1 VAPLEGAAARL
12 IAYYLPQ
19 FHPVPENDEWWGAGF
34 TEWTNVARAK
44 PLFPGHDQPKVP
56 AHLGFYDLRIPEVRQ
71 RQADLARDHGIEAFC
86 YWHYW
91 FGNGRT
97 ILEKPLQEVLRLG
110 EPDFPFCLG
119 WANESWTGVWYGA
132 NDRILIEQ
140 KYPGEDDFRA
150 HFDYVLPFMRD
161 PRYLRIEGNPVFLV
175 LRPEQIPDER
185 GFTDLWRRWA
195 DEAGLEGIHFIGF
208 REEDWPPSAHG
219 FDGATFSHHNVI
231 RWKLRDATLRRRW
244 QRKLRRMRGQPEH
257 VYSFAESVPYMHG
270 PLHPRETAD
279 GEHYPCIVTGWDNTP
294 RSGRSG
300 TVLTDYSPEIFG
312 QHVRHVLDRVRDRPM
327 ENRIVFVKSWN
338 EWAEGNFLE
347 PEQRYG
353 LAYLEALREEV
364 MAPTA
369 HAGQVS
375 GSPVAAPPSSRETL
389 GL

>member
-1 VAPLEGAAARL
+1 MAPINNASARL

-44 PLFPGHDQPKVP
+44 PLFAGHEQPRVP

-71 RQADLARDHGIEAFC
+71 RQADMARDHGIEAFC

-132 NDRILIEQ
+132 KNRILIEQ
-140 KYPGEDDFRA
+140 KYPGDEDYRA
-150 HFDYVLPFMRD
+150 HFNYVLPFLRD
-161 PRYLRIEGNPVFLV
+161 PRYMRVNGKPVFLI
-175 LRPEQIPDER
+175 LRPEQIPDEKA
-185 GFTDLWRRWA
+185 FTDLWRQLA

-208 REEDWPPSAHG
+208 REEDWQPRDHG

-231 RWKLRDATLRRRW
+231 RWKLRDATLKRRL
-244 QRKLRRMRGQPEH
+244 QRKLRRWRGQPEH
-257 VYSFAESVPYMHG
+257 VYSFAETVPYMHG
-270 PLHPRETAD
+270 PLHLQD
-279 GEHYPCIVTGWDNTP
+279 GGDDHYPCIVTGWDNSP
-294 RSGRSG
+294 RSGTAS
-300 TVLTDYSPEIFG
+300 TVLTGYTPDVFRE
-312 QHVRHVLDRVRDRPM
+312 HVRNVIARVQHKPM
-327 ENRIVFVKSWN
+327 EQRLVFVKSWN

-347 PEQRYG
+347 PEQQYG
-353 LAYLEALREEV
+353 MAFLETLRDEVLAS
-364 MAPTA
+364 T
-369 HAGQVS
+369 
-375 GSPVAAPPSSRETL
+375 AAPQAVSRLSAEPATT
-389 GL
+389 